1 MRFLDANIFVYAYYR
16 PRRELTERERLM
28 KNEAK
33 RIIKGISEGEVEV
46 LTTVVHMS
54 EAVNILKHG
63 MLLEHLIKVI
73 LGLFMLDNVKILG
86 VSSDTYFAAAELG
99 GDLKL
104 DPNDALAVEVMRLGG
119 IDEIYSFDED
129 FGKVEEI
136 AKLPKI

>member
-86 VSSDTYFAAAELG
+86 VSRDTYFAAAELG

-129 FGKVEEI
+129 FEKVEGI

>member
-1 MRFLDANIFVYAYYR
+1 MRFLDANIFVYAYYK

-63 MLLEHLIKVI
+63 MPLEHLIKVI

-86 VSSDTYFAAAELG
+86 VSKDTYFAAAELG

-129 FGKVEEI
+129 FEKVEEI
-136 AKLPKI
+136 TKLPKI

>member
-1 MRFLDANIFVYAYYR
+1 MRFLDANIFVYAYYK

-63 MLLEHLIKVI
+63 MPLEHLIKVI
-73 LGLFMLDNVKILG
+73 LGLFMFDNVKILG
-86 VSSDTYFAAAELG
+86 VSKDTYFAAAELG

-129 FGKVEEI
+129 FEKVEEI
-136 AKLPKI
+136 TKLPKI

>member
-63 MLLEHLIKVI
+63 MPLEHLIKVI
-73 LGLFMLDNVKILG
+73 LGLFMLDNVKVLG
-86 VSSDTYFAAAELG
+86 VRRDTYFAAAELG

-129 FGKVEEI
+129 FEKVEGI

>member
-1 MRFLDANIFVYAYYR
+1 MRFLDANIFVYAYYK

-33 RIIKGISEGEVEV
+33 RIIKGMSEGEVEV

-63 MLLEHLIKVI
+63 MPLEHLIKVI

-86 VSSDTYFAAAELG
+86 VSTDTYFAAAELG

-129 FGKVEEI
+129 FEKVEEI
-136 AKLPKI
+136 TKLPKI